1 MPEFWQTSGY
11 RLLRPT
17 DSGLAV
23 TAEFLRA
30 YYTRPEVAPVEESC
44 PAELALF
51 NELIDDPMLDVPEA
65 RIAGIAD
72 PDAREN
78 YAAVLAFRDHLLAHP
93 TLEAA
98 YLALMRSGAVNIA
111 PIFVD
116 QLVHV
121 ILRAILDETA
131 DPMRARAAEVFFR
144 EQTVSTE
151 NGLIMLADEETVEM
165 YAATGGLGG
174 LGQLLVESGAAARSV
189 ELDVLDDDNKDI
201 YWARSDR
208 FDTVIDFRFTQP
220 ALDAFARVMEAWITH
235 FLQVRTRIQP
245 RQRITDD
252 KWTWH
257 VGLDAEASRILNGLY
272 EGQPMTEQDLDQII
286 ALFELQI
293 LDREAVMPQL
303 RGKPVYLALART
315 RHGKLRMKPQN
326 LLVNLPMSPDT

>member
-1 MPEFWQTSGY
+1 M
-11 RLLRPT
+11 
-17 DSGLAV
+17 
-23 TAEFLRA
+23 
-30 YYTRPEVAPVEESC
+30 
-44 PAELALF
+44 
-51 NELIDDPMLDVPEA
+51 
-65 RIAGIAD
+65 
-72 PDAREN
+72 
-78 YAAVLAFRDHLLAHP
+78 
-93 TLEAA
+93 
-98 YLALMRSGAVNIA
+98 
-111 PIFVD
+111 
-116 QLVHV
+116 
-121 ILRAILDETA
+121 
-131 DPMRARAAEVFFR
+131 
-144 EQTVSTE
+144 
-151 NGLIMLADEETVEM
+151 
-165 YAATGGLGG
+165 
-174 LGQLLVESGAAARSV
+174 
-189 ELDVLDDDNKDI
+189 
-201 YWARSDR
+201 
-208 FDTVIDFRFTQP
+208 IDFRFTQP

>member
-1 MPEFWQTSGY
+1 
-11 RLLRPT
+11 
-17 DSGLAV
+17 
-23 TAEFLRA
+23 
-30 YYTRPEVAPVEESC
+30 
-44 PAELALF
+44 
-51 NELIDDPMLDVPEA
+51 
-65 RIAGIAD
+65 
-72 PDAREN
+72 
-78 YAAVLAFRDHLLAHP
+78 
-93 TLEAA
+93 
-98 YLALMRSGAVNIA
+98 
-111 PIFVD
+111 D

-121 ILRAILDETA
+121 ILRGILDETA
-131 DPMRARAAEVFFR
+131 DPMRVRAAEVFFR

-286 ALFELQI
+286 ALFEL
-293 LDREAVMPQL
+293 
-303 RGKPVYLALART
+303 
-315 RHGKLRMKPQN
+315 
-326 LLVNLPMSPDT
+326 